1 MIPETKYAKSGNIHI
16 AYQVTG
22 QGPIDLVFVH
32 GWISHIEHLW
42 EEPSVA
48 RFLGRLASFSR
59 LILLDK
65 RGTGLSDPV
74 PLDELPTLDERM
86 DDVRAVMDA
95 AGSARAALLGTSEAG
110 AIMTARARCPATCRS
125 WAPTVDIESDV
136 HQVLAHPSRAEVVLA
151 AAADGFGVSRDGGD
165 AEALLHAIEEGWG
178 KGVAFEALVA
188 SQTDN
193 QSMRNWWARYQRLAA
208 SPGAAVTLLR
218 RAFDTDAR
226 AVLPAIGVPTLILH
240 RTGDPFT
247 GIEHG
252 RYLAEHIPGAKYVEL
267 VGSDHLFFAEDTD
280 RLLAEMQEFLTGVR
294 EANEPDRVLATVLF
308 ADVVGSTEHAATLG
322 DRRWH
327 DLLEAY
333 YMLVRAELARFRGR
347 EVDTAGDGM
356 FAAFDGP
363 ARAIRCAIAIA
374 SGVKRLGVAVR
385 VGLHTGECEVIGS
398 KVGGIAVHIGARVA
412 GLARANE
419 VLVSGTVK
427 DLVAGSGMRFDERGT
442 HTLKGVP
449 GEWRLYAVAHERGA

>member
-1 MIPETKYAKSGNIHI
+1 MVPETRYAKSGNVHI

-65 RGTGLSDPV
+65 RGTGMSDPV

-95 AGSARAALLGTSEAG
+95 AGSERAALLGTSEAG
-110 AIMTARARCPATCRS
+110 ALHLLFAATYPERTAAVLLLNSYARLSWSDDYPCGIRAT
-125 WAPTVDIESDV
+125 
-136 HQVLAHPSRAEVVLA
+136 
-151 AAADGFGVSRDGGD
+151 D
-165 AEALLHAIEEGWG
+165 AEGLLHAIEEGWG

-188 SQTDN
+188 SQSDN

-226 AVLPAIGVPTLILH
+226 AVLPTIGVPTLILH
-240 RTGDPFT
+240 RAGDPFT

-252 RYLAEHIPGAKYVEL
+252 RYLAERIPRAKYVEL
-267 VGSDHLFFAEDTD
+267 AGSDHLFFAEDTE
-280 RLLAEMQEFLTGVR
+280 RLVAEIQEFLTGVR
-294 EANEPDRVLATVLF
+294 EASEPDRVLATVLF
-308 ADVVGSTEHAATLG
+308 SDIVGSTEHAATLG
-322 DRRWH
+322 DRRWR
-327 DLLEAY
+327 DLLGAY
-333 YMLVRAELARFRGR
+333 YALVRAELARFRGR
-347 EVDTAGDGM
+347 EIDTAGDGV
-356 FAAFDGP
+356 FASFDGP
-363 ARAIRCAIAIA
+363 ARAIRCANAIA
-374 SGVKRLGVAVR
+374 TAVKQLGVAVR

-412 GLARANE
+412 GFAHANE
-419 VLVSGTVK
+419 VLVSSTVK
-427 DLVAGSGMRFDERGT
+427 DLVAGSGLRFDDRGT

-449 GEWRLYAVAHERGA
+449 GEWRLYAVAHGQAA

>member
-1 MIPETKYAKSGNIHI
+1 MVPETKYAKSGNVHI

-95 AGSARAALLGTSEAG
+95 AGSERAALLGTSEAG
-110 AIMTARARCPATCRS
+110 ALHLLFAATYPERTAALLLLNSYARLAWSDDYPCGIRAT
-125 WAPTVDIESDV
+125 
-136 HQVLAHPSRAEVVLA
+136 
-151 AAADGFGVSRDGGD
+151 D

-188 SQTDN
+188 SQADN

-240 RTGDPFT
+240 RAGDPFT
-247 GIEHG
+247 GVEHG
-252 RYLAEHIPGAKYVEL
+252 RYLAEHIAGAKYMEL
-267 VGSDHLFFAEDTD
+267 AGGDHLFFAEDTD

-327 DLLEAY
+327 DLLEAFY
-333 YMLVRAELARFRGR
+333 AIVRAELTRFRGR
-347 EVDTAGDGM
+347 EIDTAGDGM

-363 ARAIRCAIAIA
+363 ARAIRCANSIAT
-374 SGVKRLGVAVR
+374 SVRRLGVAVR

-412 GLARANE
+412 GFAQANE

-427 DLVAGSGMRFDERGT
+427 DLVAGSGLRFDDRGV
-442 HTLKGVP
+442 HALKGVP